1 MCKSTFLNLENSRQI
16 LTKKPLTVRH
26 YFASTPT
33 PHSAVKRL
41 SFIQKH
47 SDTTVCYYH
56 VMYEFQRNLHSIV
69 CLNVKE
75 PLAGSRRHMWSLSD
89 SNGIRTHNYVVRK
102 RTLNHLVK
110 LAKWLSCVVSAYLY
124 GAFEFKE
131 FLDIQATIECSCTM
145 KLVRDMIITY
155 IQMHRTDTY
164 SQHSLIIWP
173 VWLNGWV
180 FVYELNSCGFESC
193 CFHLNSSNTTWS
205 SP

>member
-56 VMYEFQRNLHSIV
+56 VMYEF
-69 CLNVKE
+69 
-75 PLAGSRRHMWSLSD
+75 
-89 SNGIRTHNYVVRK
+89 
-102 RTLNHLVK
+102 
-110 LAKWLSCVVSAYLY
+110 
-124 GAFEFKE
+124 EFKE

-145 KLVRDMIITY
+145 KLVRDMIIAY
-155 IQMHRTDTY
+155 IQMHRTNTY
-164 SQHSLIIWP
+164 SQHSPIIWP

-180 FVYELNSCGFESC
+180 LVHELNSCGFESC
-193 CFHLNSSNTTWS
+193 CFHLNSCNTTWS

>member
-124 GAFEFKE
+124 GAFDCM
-131 FLDIQATIECSCTM
+131 FLTFHVRVSEWIHR
-145 KLVRDMIITY
+145 VRDVIRMN
-155 IQMHRTDTY
+155 
-164 SQHSLIIWP
+164 IWVLP
-173 VWLNGWV
+173 FSIKSKDIYPFILC
-180 FVYELNSCGFESC
+180 Y
-193 CFHLNSSNTTWS
+193 H
-205 SP
+205 